1 MGLVT
6 FSVLKQKGPCTTAFA
21 MVNMSANEFLFKT
34 EGSNAL
40 LCSLAEGPC
49 KTNIMSKLYK
59 SKHHRSYRASAMYKN
74 LYPHWYFLMILT
86 WRRLGGA
93 SVMTAEHA
101 LRKTSG
107 SRITCKTQYIVKLG
121 IRPLL
126 CCDVQDKLHVA
137 PQDKTAALRTAKT
150 LLPMVLFS
158 IWRDSPDMDDD
169 IHGACRRRQLS
180 RQVFQN
186 QLLRPDFVP

>member
-1 MGLVT
+1 M
-6 FSVLKQKGPCTTAFA
+6 VLF
-21 MVNMSANEFLFKT
+21 NDFD
-34 EGSNAL
+34 
-40 LCSLAEGPC
+40 LAE
-49 KTNIMSKLYK
+49 
-59 SKHHRSYRASAMYKN
+59 
-74 LYPHWYFLMILT
+74 T
-86 WRRLGGA
+86 WRSICHDCKA
-93 SVMTAEHA
+93 CTPKHV
-101 LRKTSG
+101 G
-107 SRITCKTQYIVKLG
+107 SRINCKTQYVVKLG

-180 RQVFQN
+180 LQVFQN
-186 QLLRPDFVP
+186 QLLRPDLVPWRCRDHTTCIISVCAMTDPGCLKLMPLSEPR

>member
-1 MGLVT
+1 MR
-6 FSVLKQKGPCTTAFA
+6 FSILKQG
-21 MVNMSANEFLFKT
+21 
-34 EGSNAL
+34 
-40 LCSLAEGPC
+40 GPC
-49 KTNIMSKLYK
+49 KTYIMSKRYK
-59 SKHHRSYRASAMYKN
+59 SKHRLSYRASAMYKN
-74 LYPHWYFLMILT
+74 LYPRWYFLMILT

-121 IRPLL
+121 DRPLFF
-126 CCDVQDKLHVA
+126 CDVQDKLHLA
-137 PQDKTAALRTAKT
+137 PLDKTAALRTAKT

-158 IWRDSPDMDDD
+158 IWQDSPQMDLD
-169 IHGACRRRQLS
+169 IDGACRRRQLS